1 MVTDETKRG
10 PGRPHK
16 AASARQDVLV
26 RVHVTHGE
34 AAEIGAAATA
44 AGVPVS
50 RYAREATLAR
60 ARRAVRRRAAVSRG
74 EG

>member
-1 MVTDETKRG
+1 MTESKRG

-34 AAEIGAAATA
+34 AAMLRAEALA
-44 AGVPVS
+44 AGEPLS
-50 RYAREATLAR
+50 RYVRDAAFARVKR
-60 ARRAVRRRAAVSRG
+60 DVRRRAAVSRG
-74 EG
+74 EAE